1 MDRARLME
9 RLALAERH
17 VREGACHVARQREIV
32 AQLKG
37 HSHDAASA
45 RDLLTLVARVEGPKR
60 AGATP
65 GATTMKRGSAGGTET
80 ASPRKYAHFVHV
92 NQRATKLTLQQSPV
106 PSPDRRCVVARH
118 SR

>member
-1 MDRARLME
+1 MLALDKQGLRLGMDARLME

-45 RDLLTLVARVEGPKR
+45 RDLLTQFEALQALTFP
-60 AGATP
+60 T
-65 GATTMKRGSAGGTET
+65 GTDCEPSLRRYPFNDGRRI
-80 ASPRKYAHFVHV
+80 AA
-92 NQRATKLTLQQSPV
+92 NIAKLPEWLRS
-106 PSPDRRCVVARH
+106 
-118 SR
+118 

>member
-1 MDRARLME
+1 MLALDKQGLRLGMDRARLME

-45 RDLLTLVARVEGPKR
+45 RDLLTQFEALQALHVSDRDRLR
-60 AGATP
+60 AELAALP
-65 GATTMKRGSAGGTET
+65 I
-80 ASPRKYAHFVHV
+80 
-92 NQRATKLTLQQSPV
+92 Q
-106 PSPDRRCVVARH
+106 
-118 SR
+118 